1 MKVKI
6 TLPTDLRDVPLKEY
20 QEFDRISKQYKDK
33 DADEY
38 ITLNMVSIFG
48 NVGISTLKKMELS
61 NYDIAVNHINQL
73 FEQQPTFRHTITIA
87 GQKFGFIPNM
97 EEMSIGEYI
106 DIENYLKDTQDWHK
120 FMAVC
125 YRPITVNVQDTY
137 EVEEYDGSD
146 KYADLM
152 KHASFGDTY
161 AVVLFFWSLA
171 KDLLDVTLNSLELE
185 SKTMIEESVQ
195 DSDESGDGI
204 KASTI
209 LQARTYLDS
218 MLSQNFPFT
227 PFSQN

>member
-6 TLPTDLRDVPLKEY
+6 TLPTDLRDVPLKDY

>member
-6 TLPTDLRDVPLKEY
+6 TLPTDLRDVPLKDY

-33 DADEY
+33 DAGEY

-171 KDLLDVTLNSLELE
+171 KDLLDVTMNSLELE
-185 SKTMIEESVQ
+185 SKTMTEESGQ
-195 DSDESGDGI
+195 DSDASGDGI

>member
-1 MKVKI
+1 
-6 TLPTDLRDVPLKEY
+6 
-20 QEFDRISKQYKDK
+20 
-33 DADEY
+33 
-38 ITLNMVSIFG
+38 
-48 NVGISTLKKMELS
+48 MELS

-106 DIENYLKDTQDWHK
+106 DIENYLKDVQDWHK

-125 YRPITVNVQDTY
+125 YRPITVNVKDTY
-137 EVEEYDGSD
+137 EIEEYDGSE

-152 KHASFGDTY
+152 KHASFGDAY

-171 KDLLDVTLNSLELE
+171 KDLLDVTMNSLGEE
-185 SKTMIEESVQ
+185 SKTMTEESGQ
-195 DSDESGDGI
+195 DSDASGDGI

-209 LQARTYLDS
+209 LQARTYLDL
-218 MLSQNFPFT
+218 MLSQNFRFT

>member
-6 TLPTDLRDVPLKEY
+6 TLPTDLRDVPLKDY
-20 QEFDRISKQYKDK
+20 QEFNRISKQYKDK

-97 EEMSIGEYI
+97 EEMTIGEYI

-152 KHASFGDTY
+152 KHASFGDTH